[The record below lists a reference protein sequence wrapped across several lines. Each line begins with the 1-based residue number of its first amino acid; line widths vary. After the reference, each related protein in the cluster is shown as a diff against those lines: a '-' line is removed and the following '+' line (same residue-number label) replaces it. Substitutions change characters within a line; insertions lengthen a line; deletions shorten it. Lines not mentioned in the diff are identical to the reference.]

1 MQRSGFVANDVKSQ
15 WVPVQSGEL
24 LGYVLKL
31 HAGTFQVPQRRLD
44 AFHHVLRDIIAHKF
58 VVSARMVARFT
69 GLLAS
74 MSLVLGPVV
83 RLWTRSLYYQ
93 DILQVIL
100 WDSPFQLSADA
111 QGEVVFWE
119 KNICNTGRT
128 VWSCS
133 PKPKVLTYS
142 DGSDSGWS
150 RFAVQVGGQEAVGS
164 WSVVSTVCFVISFSR
179 NLEKV
184 SSITHRKLRQM
195 IFYTFLV
202 FLV

>member
-1 MQRSGFVANDVKSQ
+1 MVRVDVGTVAVLWSLASGFQANRDSCRVMSWISCWKFQASQ
-15 WVPVQSGEL
+15 RKV
-24 LGYVLKL
+24 
-31 HAGTFQVPQRRLD
+31 D
-44 AFHHVLRDIIAHKF
+44 AFHHVLRDVIAHTF
-58 VVSARMVARFT
+58 VVSALFE
-69 GLLAS
+69 LLAS

-83 RLWTRSLYYQ
+83 CLWTRSLYYR
-93 DILQVIL
+93 DILRAIL
-100 WDSPFQLSADA
+100 WDSPYQLSADA

-164 WSVVSTVCFVISFSR
+164 WSVDESNKSSTFREMC
-179 NLEKV
+179 L
-184 SSITHRKLRQM
+184 L
-195 IFYTFLV
+195 LPC
-202 FLV
+202 